1 MSEDQYGVQDDGRFI
16 KKDVVDIRDNLERY
30 IKNELGD
37 DISLRQN
44 SPIKQLIDAFS
55 IEISRQWEAAE
66 DSYYA
71 SFFKDAE
78 GEQLDKQL
86 ALAGFSRRNLQ
97 PAEGA
102 VVFSRDGPAT
112 RDIDISEGTVVTTER
127 TETRP
132 QIPFETQERVTLFSG
147 ETETDPVPIKAL
159 APWQTELGEE
169 WLGEETN
176 VSSDTIVRMEDP
188 IGGID
193 DVTNPKPTGSEGDL
207 DWQDGRDRET
217 DAEFKLRYENTL
229 SSGGVSTV
237 PAIESSVSRFDE
249 RIRSVRV
256 EEIRD
261 AETGYGPEVTVFAP
275 MLEDEDDGMDIIA
288 QAVFESRGAGLESFG
303 SVTGTATTS
312 DGREVEEQFEL
323 ADEVAIHIEVT
334 LVTSDIAPEDNIQRI
349 ENEIVRF
356 IGGKANDDILYPG
369 LEIGDDVILDQ
380 VKQRVMEV
388 RGSVEATVEIGPD
401 GEVSDENVDIGD
413 LEVATTDL
421 DDITIEV
428 E

>member
-303 SVTGTATTS
+303 SVTGTATTA

-388 RGSVEATVEIGPD
+388 RGSVEAAVEIGPD